1 MGTQPPT
8 SVEVSERDREEGPSS
23 SEQLDAGALFV
34 LKSRGSWLHCGYH
47 LTTSIVAPALL
58 SLPYALSLMGW
69 FPGVL
74 CLILAALITFY
85 SYNLLSLVLEHHART
100 GRRQLRFRVM
110 AEDILGP
117 AWGRYFVGPIQ
128 FGVCYGSVIACILLG
143 GQSLKF
149 IYLLSTPKGSMQ
161 LYEFVSIFGI
171 LMLVLAQIPSFH
183 SLRHISLVSL
193 VLALAYSAC
202 TTAGSVHI
210 GNSKNAPPK
219 DYSINGAMQNRVFGA
234 FNAISIIATTY
245 GNGIIP
251 EIQATVAPPVE
262 GKMFKGLL
270 VCYAVII
277 MTFFSVAISGYWAFG
292 NQTKGVILNNF
303 MVDEKPLLPTW
314 VLLMINV
321 LTLLQVAAVSVRQ
334 MATVV
339 PNSMNVSKVDNERGV
354 IDSSTE
360 LDAGA
365 LFVLQSRGSWI
376 HCGFHLTTSIVGP
389 VIFSLPFAL
398 ALLGW
403 VPGVLI
409 LTLAALVTFYAYNL
423 LSAVL
428 EHHEKLGKRQIRF
441 RDMAR
446 DILGPGWG
454 KFFVGPLQFSICYG
468 AVIAC
473 TLIGGQSLKFIY
485 LLYNS
490 NGTMQLY
497 QFIIIFGAATLFL
510 AQMPSFHSLRHIN
523 LFSLILCLAYSA
535 CVAAGSIHTGKSKN
549 APSKDYSIKGSQE
562 NQFFSAINAI
572 SIISTTYASGI
583 IPEIQA
589 TIAPPI
595 KGKMFKGLCICYA
608 VIGSYWSF
616 GNQAQPTILAN
627 FMGDG
632 QPLLPRWF
640 LLLTNIFTL
649 MQVTAIALNAP
660 PKDYSINGAMQNRVF
675 GAFNAISII
684 ATTYGN
690 GIIPEI
696 QATVAPPV
704 EGKMFKGLLVCYAVI
719 IMTFFSVAIS
729 GYWAFGN
736 QTKGVILNNF
746 MVDEKPLL
754 PTWVLLMINVLTLL
768 QVAAV
773 SVHHEKLGKRQI
785 RFRDMARDILG
796 PGWGKFF
803 VGPLQFSICF
813 GAVIACTLIGGQSLK
828 FIYLLY
834 NSNGTMQLYQFI
846 IIFGAATLFLAQM
859 PSFHSL
865 RHINLF
871 SLILC
876 LAYSAC
882 VAAGSIHTG

>member
-321 LTLLQVAAVSVRQ
+321 LTLLQVYLQPTNEVFEKWFADPKMDQFSIRNVVPRLIFRSLSVIIATFLAAMLPFFGDIMALFGAFGCIPLDFILPMVFYNVTFKPSKKSLVFWGNTMIAVASTLLAAVGAVASVRQ
-334 MATVV
+334 IV
-339 PNSMNVSKVDNERGV
+339 
-354 IDSSTE
+354 
-360 LDAGA
+360 LDAKTYS
-365 LFVLQSRGSWI
+365 LFADV
-376 HCGFHLTTSIVGP
+376 
-389 VIFSLPFAL
+389 
-398 ALLGW
+398 
-403 VPGVLI
+403 
-409 LTLAALVTFYAYNL
+409 
-423 LSAVL
+423 
-428 EHHEKLGKRQIRF
+428 
-441 RDMAR
+441 
-446 DILGPGWG
+446 
-454 KFFVGPLQFSICYG
+454 
-468 AVIAC
+468 
-473 TLIGGQSLKFIY
+473 
-485 LLYNS
+485 
-490 NGTMQLY
+490 
-497 QFIIIFGAATLFL
+497 
-510 AQMPSFHSLRHIN
+510 
-523 LFSLILCLAYSA
+523 
-535 CVAAGSIHTGKSKN
+535 
-549 APSKDYSIKGSQE
+549 
-562 NQFFSAINAI
+562 
-572 SIISTTYASGI
+572 
-583 IPEIQA
+583 
-589 TIAPPI
+589 
-595 KGKMFKGLCICYA
+595 
-608 VIGSYWSF
+608 
-616 GNQAQPTILAN
+616 
-627 FMGDG
+627 
-632 QPLLPRWF
+632 
-640 LLLTNIFTL
+640 
-649 MQVTAIALNAP
+649 
-660 PKDYSINGAMQNRVF
+660 
-675 GAFNAISII
+675 
-684 ATTYGN
+684 
-690 GIIPEI
+690 
-696 QATVAPPV
+696 
-704 EGKMFKGLLVCYAVI
+704 
-719 IMTFFSVAIS
+719 
-729 GYWAFGN
+729 
-736 QTKGVILNNF
+736 
-746 MVDEKPLL
+746 
-754 PTWVLLMINVLTLL
+754 
-768 QVAAV
+768 
-773 SVHHEKLGKRQI
+773 
-785 RFRDMARDILG
+785 
-796 PGWGKFF
+796 
-803 VGPLQFSICF
+803 
-813 GAVIACTLIGGQSLK
+813 
-828 FIYLLY
+828 
-834 NSNGTMQLYQFI
+834 
-846 IIFGAATLFLAQM
+846 
-859 PSFHSL
+859 
-865 RHINLF
+865 
-871 SLILC
+871 
-876 LAYSAC
+876 
-882 VAAGSIHTG
+882 